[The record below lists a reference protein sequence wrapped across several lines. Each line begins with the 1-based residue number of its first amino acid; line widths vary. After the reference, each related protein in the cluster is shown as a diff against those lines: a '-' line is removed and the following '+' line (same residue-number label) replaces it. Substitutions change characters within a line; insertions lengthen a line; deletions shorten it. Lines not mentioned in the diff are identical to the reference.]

1 LSPIMYKQFRQ
12 SAMMRILRPELNEIN
27 EKYKGK
33 DNALKRQQKTMELYR
48 KAGANPLSGC
58 LPALLQIPIFYAL
71 FRFFPNVIDLRGKSF
86 LWADDLTAFDSP
98 ILIPEWIPFMN
109 GHISVFALLYIIAMV
124 IYFRVSG
131 SMDSFNQPP
140 QEGMPD
146 MRMMKYMMY
155 VMPVFFF
162 VFLNNYASGLSL
174 YYLASNF
181 INIGIVLVIK
191 NVLLDDQKIK
201 AKIQENKAKPKKKSK
216 WSARMQEIMEQAQEQ
231 QKLREQQKLKE
242 EKKKKK

>member
-1 LSPIMYKQFRQ
+1 
-12 SAMMRILRPELNEIN
+12 
-27 EKYKGK
+27 
-33 DNALKRQQKTMELYR
+33 
-48 KAGANPLSGC
+48 
-58 LPALLQIPIFYAL
+58 
-71 FRFFPNVIDLRGKSF
+71 
-86 LWADDLTAFDSP
+86 
-98 ILIPEWIPFMN
+98 
-109 GHISVFALLYIIAMV
+109 
-124 IYFRVSG
+124 
-131 SMDSFNQPP
+131 
-140 QEGMPD
+140 MPD

-216 WSARMQEIMEQAQEQ
+216 WSAKMQEIMEQAQEQ

-242 EKKKKK
+242 EKKRKKIKIKKIKTRLKRRENGVRK